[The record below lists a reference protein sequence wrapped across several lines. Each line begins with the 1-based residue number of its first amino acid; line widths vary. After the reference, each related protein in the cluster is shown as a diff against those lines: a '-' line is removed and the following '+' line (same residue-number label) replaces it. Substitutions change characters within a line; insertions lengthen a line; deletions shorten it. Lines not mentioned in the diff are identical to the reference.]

1 MSEWWRLF
9 IDLGV
14 CLVPETSL
22 WSERWCYMVYGGVL
36 GMSDSVGSRRRI
48 LYVSVVVEVVLRI
61 HWWSESKW

>member
-9 IDLGV
+9 IELGV

-48 LYVSVVVEVVLRI
+48 LYV
-61 HWWSESKW
+61 